1 MLSFSNHPERLAQQG
16 VRMCRDP
23 GGSRDVVLLGQLW
36 RGEGFNC
43 EDTHIREKRRREGLA
58 RTAGTVKG
66 TKEVLSLMLDDTHA

>member
-1 MLSFSNHPERLAQQG
+1 
-16 VRMCRDP
+16 MCRDP

-43 EDTHIREKRRREGLA
+43 EDTDIREKRRREGLA